1 MVGAYVI
8 GATHPCF
15 YAKEPWLSLLQEREM
30 LLMHWDVAKL
40 LSLGVDENFLKT
52 ASLKPEQTRDLVKG
66 LLYLR
71 ERFKDE
77 AK

>member
-1 MVGAYVI
+1 
-8 GATHPCF
+8 
-15 YAKEPWLSLLQEREM
+15 M